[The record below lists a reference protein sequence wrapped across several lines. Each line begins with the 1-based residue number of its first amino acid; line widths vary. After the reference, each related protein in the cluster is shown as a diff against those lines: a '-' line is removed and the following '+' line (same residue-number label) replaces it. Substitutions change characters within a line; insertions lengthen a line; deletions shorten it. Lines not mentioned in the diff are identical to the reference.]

1 MINPWY
7 NGALISFLRNAGN
20 QKVAFMIKYPF
31 WILCLTL
38 LLSFLVA
45 QGPTQSQLALGW
57 LGDRLFLSVEAGPG
71 ATATAQGA
79 FYADD
84 LTPDSPTQRSRWTRQ
99 RALLRFPLPK
109 RSAPLKITL
118 LAQGWPTDALAQPGQ
133 GVVGKQPRVTVRA
146 NGQIIYTFTP
156 TPKWTEYS
164 FFVPERLTA
173 QQVFFNLNLA
183 NELHSI
189 FAFIIFGSRKA
200 ASILTLEIETSA
212 TFTNTLRGP
221 DPRPKGLRLAQIQL
235 ESPKSPFIVAAFTP
249 DKRWDLPNK
258 SFVSTNKRWD
268 FPNERMVFFLAVNA
282 LCLYFLL
289 LKVNFAPWIAFRF
302 TCGVLSAAIYG
313 FLKASFWMN
322 SLLTASLFGFTLIF
336 LFKSRSINRLGRE
349 LWRRF
354 MSGYKLNSALT
365 FTALV
370 ELLAISQKLNFTT
383 WRTFFSQFGKTTWQF
398 PLAPYLAEVYLIVA
412 TIGAFLLLLIVT
424 GKEGLPQAIA
434 STMRLF
440 ERSRFLLLVL
450 IALWGLGW
458 VGYEASVILALPY
471 VGHADYADNAVVA
484 RNLVLGRGWVVDY
497 VTQFYRLYPTCTRPQ
512 ETWPLLQPVWIA
524 PFLAH
529 FGPTT
534 WATKLPNLLFNILLL
549 LLIFAMGTKF
559 ANRRVGATAAILT
572 LTHYLFFN
580 LTIYPTSD
588 LAFVVFALGAVFFL
602 YQASAAKG
610 EPRFRRLT
618 IPLAYLSAG
627 LLTGLLMLQKPSGAL
642 LAVGMGSWLL
652 RELICPPK
660 PILPRTWKTILTPC
674 LIFLVWALPA
684 LLLLSP
690 YLLYNWHFFGQPVY
704 STEQKDAWVLGYRGD
719 DEESWNDIY
728 KIYAPEL
735 KGEGLPERSWLLRWG
750 FDRTLAKGERQFSA
764 ARDYLMPPQASLPA
778 GLVDQP
784 ALATF
789 FSKSAGKNLF
799 TSLGAWLALLGF
811 LGLFY
816 TRRSLFALLCFTFAP
831 YLLFLCTY
839 WHANEER
846 YFVVLLPWLALLI
859 AWVSWKIFDRLAEVG
874 WSPLALLLVG
884 LIFWQIGQ
892 PSWLLIETKLA
903 QEPPKWQP
911 DLQAYEWLR
920 THTSPTEVVMARNP
934 WQLQW
939 HAQRPAI
946 MIPQTRDREALLAL
960 GEHYHARYL
969 ILENLQRL
977 KGDAAQNLASLRN
990 AKYAQVGAV
999 IDGFVLVYR
1008 SPSLDNLVMIY
1019 QFPSPNP
1026 F

>member
-1 MINPWY
+1 
-7 NGALISFLRNAGN
+7 
-20 QKVAFMIKYPF
+20 MIKWPF

-45 QGPTQSQLALGW
+45 QWPSQSRLAIGW
-57 LGDRLFLSVEAGPG
+57 LGDRLFISVDAGLG

-109 RSAPLKITL
+109 HSAPVKVTL
-118 LAQGWPTDALAQPGQ
+118 LAQGWPTDALAKPGQ
-133 GVVGKQPRVTVRA
+133 GVMGKQPRVTVRA
-146 NGQIIYTFTP
+146 NGQIVYTFTP
-156 TPKWTEYS
+156 TPKWAKYS
-164 FFVPERLTA
+164 FLVPENLTKQPVFPNLSLGNILRL
-173 QQVFFNLNLA
+173 LPD
-183 NELHSI
+183 
-189 FAFIIFGSRKA
+189 FIGFGPQNPTSC
-200 ASILTLEIETSA
+200 LTLEIETSA

-235 ESPKSPFIVAAFTP
+235 ENPEKDFSAFGQ
-249 DKRWDLPNK
+249 
-258 SFVSTNKRWD
+258 NKRWD
-268 FPNERMVFFLAVNA
+268 FPNERIVLLLAVNA

-289 LKVNFAPWIAFRF
+289 LKVNFAPWIAFSF
-302 TCGVLSAAIYG
+302 TCGVLSAATFG
-313 FLKASFWMN
+313 FLKASFWMD
-322 SLLTASLFGFTLIF
+322 SLLKTSFLGLTLVL

-354 MSGYKLNSALT
+354 MRGHKLNSALT
-365 FTALV
+365 FAALV
-370 ELLAISQKLNFTT
+370 ELLAITQNLNVTA
-383 WRTFFSQFGKTTWQF
+383 WRTLFSQFGKAAWQF
-398 PLAPYLAEVYLIVA
+398 PLAPYVAEIYLIVA

-434 STMRLF
+434 STMRLL

-450 IALWGLGW
+450 TALWGLGW

-484 RNLVLGRGWVVDY
+484 RNLVLRRGWVVDY
-497 VTQFYRLYPTCTRPQ
+497 VTQFYRLYPTFTRPQ

-534 WATKLPNLLFNILLL
+534 WATKLPNLIFNILLL
-549 LLIFAMGTKF
+549 LLIFAAGTRF
-559 ANRRVGATAAILT
+559 ANRRVGATAVFLT

-602 YQASAAKG
+602 HQASTAKAKLK
-610 EPRFRRLT
+610 FRRLT
-618 IPLAYLSAG
+618 IPFTYLSSG

-652 RELICPPK
+652 KELICPPK
-660 PILPRTWKTILTPC
+660 PVLQQTWKTILTPC
-674 LIFLVWALPA
+674 FIFLVWALPA

-719 DEESWNDIY
+719 DEESWNDLY

-764 ARDYLMPPQASLPA
+764 VRDYLMPPQASLPA
-778 GLVDQP
+778 GLAEQP
-784 ALATF
+784 YLATF
-789 FSKSAGKNLF
+789 FSKYAGKNLL
-799 TSLGAWLALLGF
+799 TSMGAWLALLGF

-816 TRRSLFALLCFTFAP
+816 TRRSLFTLLCFTFGP

-892 PSWLLIETKLA
+892 PSWLLIETKLV

-946 MIPQTRDREALLAL
+946 MIPQTRDREELLAL
-960 GEHYHARYL
+960 GKHYHTRYL

-977 KGDAAQNLASLRN
+977 KGEAAQNLASLRN
-990 AKYAQVGAV
+990 AQYAQVGAV

-1008 SPSLDNLVMIY
+1008 SPSVDNMVMIY